1 MIATQS
7 ELVIDDD
14 VREMMTGPLKT
25 FAYEAID
32 AMHCVSEKCGIPLS
46 KILIYAQEDSDGPRR
61 RYIQM
66 TACYDTTSA
75 DARLLWDTFSDTL
88 DSWIGSKNDEQI
100 DFIMTNLCTTFQWEN
115 V

>member
-1 MIATQS
+1 MIATKS
-7 ELVIDDD
+7 ELVIDDGA
-14 VREMMTGPLKT
+14 REMMTGTLRT

-32 AMHCVSEKCGIPLS
+32 AMHCVSEKCGIALS

-75 DARLLWDTFSDTL
+75 DARLLWDTFSDIL
-88 DSWIGSKNDEQI
+88 NSWYAAKSQEEF
-100 DFIMTNLCTTFQWEN
+100 DFIFANLSTTFRWEN
-115 V
+115 